1 MTTPVL
7 YLGHGAPPLAD
18 DPTWTRELAGWA
30 ATLAR
35 PTDIL
40 MVSAHWEAAPVALS
54 STTGAPL
61 LYDFWG
67 FPQRYYEVTYAAPP
81 APDLAAR
88 TERLLADAGMGLS
101 LIHISWP
108 CRPAES
114 RAHSRRRR
122 GRGLV
127 AAPQTRPPPKG

>member
-40 MVSAHWEAAPVALS
+40 MVSAHWEAAPVA
-54 STTGAPL
+54 
-61 LYDFWG
+61 
-67 FPQRYYEVTYAAPP
+67 
-81 APDLAAR
+81 
-88 TERLLADAGMGLS
+88 
-101 LIHISWP
+101 
-108 CRPAES
+108 
-114 RAHSRRRR
+114 SRRRR
-122 GRGLV
+122 AHRCSTTSGGSRS
-127 AAPQTRPPPKG
+127 ATTR